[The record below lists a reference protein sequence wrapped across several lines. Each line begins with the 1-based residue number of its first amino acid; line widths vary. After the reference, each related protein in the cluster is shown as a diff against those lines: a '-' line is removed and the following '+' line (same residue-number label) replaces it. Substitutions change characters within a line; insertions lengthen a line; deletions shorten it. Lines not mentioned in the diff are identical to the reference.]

1 MKLLF
6 FTRKI
11 DKYDP
16 RVGFVSDW
24 VDELAKNLDFLY
36 ILVWQKSSAENLPKN
51 AKLIELPN
59 NIFLK
64 LLVLKFKLLKY
75 IFKVDGVFTHMMPIY
90 AILVGCFSKIFKKKL
105 FHWHT
110 HSAVGWK
117 LKLSKLFVDEY
128 ITASKESL
136 RLKTKK
142 KINIFGHGIN
152 VARFAR
158 SNNQDTR
165 NKHQTNINNQ
175 TLNIKKFIILSVG
188 RISPSKNIDILIKIA
203 EQIKLSDLDFKN
215 KILINIIGG
224 PGLISQNKY
233 YLDLIEEVREKKL
246 NNIIDFIGPLAQ
258 EEIIKYYNN
267 CDLFINL
274 SDTGSLDKVVLE
286 AMASGK
292 LVLTSNIAF
301 KNILDEQLFC
311 SSKDVD
317 YLINKIKNIYFLD
330 ENIKNKLQ
338 NKLKNEVIE
347 NHDLEKLIKNIIK
360 LYEHGIPRQA
370 RDDYKKT

>member
-110 HSAVGWK
+110 HSAVDWK
-117 LKLSKLFVDEY
+117 LKLSRLFVDEY
-128 ITASKESL
+128 VTASVESFK
-136 RLKTKK
+136 LKTKK
-142 KINIFGHGIN
+142 KINIFGHGICLRN
-152 VARFAR
+152 FQFPI
-158 SNNQDTR
+158 SNFQ
-165 NKHQTNINNQ
+165 INSKSQIQNS
-175 TLNIKKFIILSVG
+175 KFIILSVG

-317 YLINKIKNIYFLD
+317 YLINKIKNIYLLD